1 MSRKRAQTPR
11 ARAKRQTRPK
21 AAKSRTPSGLQSH
34 FFAYLSKMRFVKR
47 WGVMRNTSI
56 ENLQE
61 HSLQVAML
69 AHALAVIR
77 NEVFGGAVD
86 PERAGAL
93 ALFHDAAEV
102 FTGDIVAP
110 IKHFSPKVRRAHAEI
125 EEIAKRRLFAMLP
138 APLRRSYRSLLF
150 SDKKDRAEWELVHAA
165 DKLCAY
171 LKCVEELRVGNDD
184 FARAAQVLTRDVQ
197 CTSRAGGGIL
207 PRNLCPELLDDP

>member
-1 MSRKRAQTPR
+1 VPRQGATKPRRKPTGQARDAERPR
-11 ARAKRQTRPK
+11 
-21 AAKSRTPSGLQSH
+21 SH

-47 WGVMRNTSI
+47 WGVMRNTSV

-77 NEVFGGAVD
+77 NEVFSGTVD
-86 PERAGAL
+86 AERAAAL

-110 IKHFSPKVRRAHAEI
+110 IKHFSPKIRRAHAEI
-125 EEIAKRRLFAMLP
+125 EEVAKRRLFAMLP
-138 APLRRSYRSLLF
+138 TPLRRGYRSLLF
-150 SDKKDRAEWELVHAA
+150 SDKRDRAEWELVHAA

-171 LKCVEELRVGNDD
+171 LKCIEELRVGNDD
-184 FARAAQVLTRDVQ
+184 FARAAQALTREVHAL
-197 CTSRAGGGIL
+197 RI
-207 PRNLCPELLDDP
+207 PEVAYFLETFAPSFSMTLDELN